1 MGIGTA
7 IENEAQWIH
16 QAREGS
22 DSAFSR
28 LVAEHQQAVRIFVRR
43 LATVPDDANDLAQE
57 AFVTAWAN
65 LHKLRDGVRFRTFV
79 CGIAYRKALNDRRR
93 FNRSGS
99 RETEW
104 FGLQEQFRVSTVDS
118 KLTVQAALANL
129 PLDQR
134 AAVSLCIAA
143 DYSHAEA
150 AEILGLPLGTIKSH
164 ILKGRAKLNALLG
177 VPDDN

>member
-1 MGIGTA
+1 MDDPLIRR
-7 IENEAQWIH
+7 
-16 QAREGS
+16 AREGS
-22 DSAFSR
+22 NDAFSR
-28 LVAEHQQAVRIFVRR
+28 LVAEHQQAVRAFVRR
-43 LATVPDDANDLAQE
+43 LAATPDDADDLAQE

-65 LHKLRDGVRFRTFV
+65 LHKLRDGVSFRTFV

-93 FNRSGS
+93 FNRAGN
-99 RETEW
+99 RETQW
-104 FGLQEQFRVSTVDS
+104 FGLQEQSRASTVDA
-118 KLTVQAALANL
+118 KLTIQAALASL

-134 AAVSLCIAA
+134 AAVSLCVAA

>member
-1 MGIGTA
+1 MEDPLIRR
-7 IENEAQWIH
+7 
-16 QAREGS
+16 AREGS
-22 DSAFSR
+22 SDAFSR
-28 LVAEHQQAVRIFVRR
+28 LIADHQQAVRAFVRR
-43 LATVPDDANDLAQE
+43 LCARPDDADDLAQE
-57 AFVTAWAN
+57 AFVTAWTS
-65 LHKLRDGVRFRTFV
+65 LHKLRDGVAFRTFV

-93 FNRSGS
+93 FNRSGA
-99 RETEW
+99 RDTEW
-104 FGLQEQFRVSTVDS
+104 FGLQEQSRPSTIDARLS
-118 KLTVQAALANL
+118 VQAALASL

-134 AAVSLCIAA
+134 AAISLCVAA

>member
-1 MGIGTA
+1 MEDPLIRR
-7 IENEAQWIH
+7 
-16 QAREGS
+16 AREGS
-22 DSAFSR
+22 SDAFSR
-28 LVAEHQQAVRIFVRR
+28 LVADHQQAVRAFVRR
-43 LATVPDDANDLAQE
+43 LCARPDDADDLAQE
-57 AFVTAWAN
+57 AFVTAWAS
-65 LHKLRDGVRFRTFV
+65 LHKLRDGVPFRTFV

-93 FNRSGS
+93 FNRSGA
-99 RETEW
+99 RDTEW
-104 FGLQEQFRVSTVDS
+104 FDLQEQSCASTVDARLS
-118 KLTVQAALANL
+118 VQAALASL

-134 AAVSLCIAA
+134 AAISLCVAT